1 MVLALD
7 LRHRRLGYAAFLG
20 RQTLLEWGQ
29 RYYPAVGD
37 VEREIAQKRISRLLT
52 GIGPDLILLK
62 QERWDRA
69 HRDHHLANPLAA
81 LQNEAAKRSVPIRL
95 IPENIIRSA
104 FAVFG
109 CRTRSEIATTI
120 GSLFPELLRSIPPV
134 RKMWQAEHGRRHRA
148 VLEPE
153 SKAVRSLEH
162 SSRRYVVNS
171 VRWLYHFVRHS
182 RIAAVVL
189 VLALL
194 ALGAYCVFASILF
207 NSGGDRRRKDDG
219 IMAEG
224 VVLAQVESVQ
234 MIWLLLA

>member
-1 MVLALD
+1 MKLRIYDPVVLALD

-134 RKMWQAEHGRRHRA
+134 RKMWQAEHGRM
-148 VLEPE
+148 
-153 SKAVRSLEH
+153 
-162 SSRRYVVNS
+162 S
-171 VRWLYHFVRHS
+171 VFDA
-182 RIAAVVL
+182 I
-189 VLALL
+189 
-194 ALGAYCVFASILF
+194 ALGVAYWHRERDHLIV
-207 NSGGDRRRKDDG
+207 DG
-219 IMAEG
+219 SRAE
-224 VVLAQVESVQ
+224 L
-234 MIWLLLA
+234 